1 MTEKEMHALRED
13 IKRKYEAHRLDKP
26 GKYPKIKFNSYPAA
40 YVHLQES
47 IKEELVKYGQTDPQQ
62 AGVAI
67 PSTKI
72 FAKIFHENYVL
83 KDEKII
89 DTCYLYA
96 RGTTRDNLSTITV
109 DAADTD
115 TTKTGTFA
123 RNWFSNWTAT
133 GKITLAGVIIF
144 AGLAVHKA
152 TNQPSTL
159 AANGLV
165 IDSPTN
171 DSIVPRQLLAQGKV
185 ANANVV
191 WVVVRSAESVRYWVQ
206 PEAKVNDDGTWKGHI
221 YVGSVDKGDGGIRYQ
236 IRAFVNPAKPLAEGE
251 VLYSWP
257 EAQLSSGIVE
267 VVRGPKDN

>member
-1 MTEKEMHALRED
+1 MQALRED
-13 IKRKYEAHRLDKP
+13 IKKKYETCRLQKP

-40 YVHLQES
+40 YAHLQES
-47 IKEELVKYGQTDPQQ
+47 IKEELVKYGQTDTQQ
-62 AGVAI
+62 AVAAI

-96 RGTTRDNLSTITV
+96 RGKTRDEFYEV
-109 DAADTD
+109 ADGLASANMTQ
-115 TTKTGTFA
+115 TGPLA
-123 RNWFSNWTAT
+123 KNWLSNWTTT
-133 GKITLAGVIIF
+133 GKITLAGVIIL
-144 AGLAVHKA
+144 AGLAVHRA
-152 TNQPSTL
+152 TTQPATL
-159 AANGLV
+159 SASGLV

-171 DSIVPRQLLAQGKV
+171 DSIVPRQLLARGKV
-185 ANANVV
+185 TNASTV
-191 WVVVRSAESVRYWVQ
+191 WIVVRNAKAIRYWVQ
-206 PEAKVNDDGTWKGHI
+206 PEIKVNGDGTWKGPI
-221 YVGSVDKGDGGIRYQ
+221 YIGSEDKADIGMKAQ
-236 IRAFVNPAKPLAEGE
+236 IRAFVGPAKSLTEGE